1 MGRFSEALTEAYQ
14 ASMAAKLGLR
24 AYDKTT
30 AVRCGIFSWTFLGR
44 MHARGQGGSAVRMTM
59 LARRL
64 RGVCARAKPTAVRAC
79 WGPSTG
85 SVVTCCVTIPLR
97 V

>member
-30 AVRCGIFSWTFLGR
+30 AVRSGILSWTFPGC
-44 MHARGQGGSAVRMTM
+44 MHARVQGGPAVR
-59 LARRL
+59 
-64 RGVCARAKPTAVRAC
+64 
-79 WGPSTG
+79 
-85 SVVTCCVTIPLR
+85 
-97 V
+97 